1 MLISIINNINK
12 IFSDFMM
19 KLPLIFKQQ
28 KSRNEVA
35 VYFQKKIKIKMPKEM
50 EETYIQLVIIRCGEA
65 SFCTQLFFYLLKIY
79 SAIIYEKIFTKL

>member
-1 MLISIINNINK
+1 
-12 IFSDFMM
+12 MM

-35 VYFQKKIKIKMPKEM
+35 VYFQQKKIIKMPKEM
-50 EETYIQLVIIRCGEA
+50 EETYIQLVIIRCGEE
-65 SFCTQLFFYLLKIY
+65 SFCTQLFFYLLKSY

>member
-35 VYFQKKIKIKMPKEM
+35 VYFQKKNKNKD
-50 EETYIQLVIIRCGEA
+50 A
-65 SFCTQLFFYLLKIY
+65 
-79 SAIIYEKIFTKL
+79 